1 MIGRTSFENIK
12 TSIKL
17 PNSTDDGI
25 TEEVLMIMLFPAPL
39 FAAIDNSAWIGK
51 PKAQATVSSSPSREP
66 RQTMGE
72 QKCLVF

>member
-1 MIGRTSFENIK
+1 
-12 TSIKL
+12 
-17 PNSTDDGI
+17 
-25 TEEVLMIMLFPAPL
+25 MIMLFPAPL